1 MTKSKAFIGETQV
14 HSIKGV
20 DMFFSEKALKNYRK
34 AFTDKNAGTWNFPN
48 TVSKVNNLR
57 ELLNLLKTDDADEQ
71 LKILVNVFRDLDKGG
86 IGDDELF
93 DKLGDIK
100 DTITKQLKLTNQA
113 IFKALINYLAAMII
127 RWRNEPKAFRGKLQE
142 KELVELLHEFGYTK
156 I

>member
-1 MTKSKAFIGETQV
+1 MTKSKASIGETQV

-20 DMFFSEKALKNYRK
+20 DMFFSEKALKNYREVFNK
-34 AFTDKNAGTWNFPN
+34 KAGTWNFPN
-48 TVSKVNNLR
+48 TTTKVNNLR

-71 LKILVNVFRDLDKGG
+71 LKILVNVFRDLDKSG
-86 IGDDELF
+86 IGDDQLF
-93 DKLGDIK
+93 DKLGNIK

-113 IFKALINYLAAMII
+113 IFKTLINYLAVMII